1 MLYLIGLGSNI
12 LPEKHL
18 FEAIQSLKSRL
29 DILSLSPVLVNPPC
43 GYSFKYVFHNQLLLA
58 HTLLLKKPLKAI
70 FEQIELE
77 LGREAK
83 TPARKLKD
91 RTIDID
97 IVSQSTTISALI
109 TIPLE
114 DHYNR
119 QILSSW
125 TEINHLMEP
134 STKEG

>member
-1 MLYLIGLGSNI
+1 MFYLIGLGSNI
-12 LPEKHL
+12 YPEKYL
-18 FEAIQSLKSRL
+18 FEAIQSLKFQL
-29 DILSLSPVLVNPPC
+29 DIISLSPVLVNPPC
-43 GYSFKYVFHNQLLLA
+43 GYSFKNEFHNQLLLV
-58 HTLLLKKPLKAI
+58 HTPLLEKPLKDI
-70 FEQIELE
+70 FEQIEFE

-97 IVSQSTTISALI
+97 IISQSTTICALI
-109 TIPLE
+109 TIPLA

-125 TEINHLMEP
+125 TEINHLRDHQ
-134 STKEG
+134 